1 MAKSFQDG
9 IVILSPDFK
18 LILAVISSSVMP
30 LVMLFPAYVFAIYY
44 TVICRYLSNIL
55 KNFLKTFGAITNP
68 NYVVTL
74 KQYLLIRKLVME
86 ADSELSVLMFTSTLF
101 NSCSLYVGITCLL
114 HPGDYLSLGGISA
127 MLAVWILFA
136 ISFTA
141 FFVMSK
147 TGSSIHEL
155 SSSIWD
161 KVQQLI
167 PAGQELTSSQK
178 RLLSVVEKELT
189 MTVWKVASVKR
200 SFILATLGTVVTYSI
215 LVDNL

>member
-1 MAKSFQDG
+1 MAKSFQNG

-30 LVMLFPAYVFAIYY
+30 LVMLFPAYIFAIYY

-68 NYVVTL
+68 NYVVTV

-86 ADSELSVLMFTSTLF
+86 ADSELSVLMFISTLF

-127 MLAVWILFA
+127 VLAVWILFA
-136 ISFTA
+136 ISFTS
-141 FFVMSK
+141 FCDVK

-155 SSSIWD
+155 SSSTWD

-167 PAGQELTSSQK
+167 HAGEKLTSSQK
-178 RLLSVVEKELT
+178 RLLNVVEKDLT
-189 MTVWKVASVKR
+189 MTVWKVTSVKR
-200 SFILATLGTVVTYSI
+200 SFILATLGTIVTYSI